1 MERNLSL
8 PIEIQL
14 HKLNL
19 TQIKYLQFQF
29 LKRKKAK
36 QLLIQEK
43 LLNLISFRKNSLSI
57 KMFNNLAKSVCSII
71 TKMKILVMICLK
83 IIKSPLT
90 LTMIISRVKIIS
102 KDKNN
107 KLEEKKKEWKLKKN
121 KKKNKNKKKKNLR
134 LKVANQFP

>member
-1 MERNLSL
+1 
-8 PIEIQL
+8 
-14 HKLNL
+14 
-19 TQIKYLQFQF
+19 
-29 LKRKKAK
+29 
-36 QLLIQEK
+36 
-43 LLNLISFRKNSLSI
+43 
-57 KMFNNLAKSVCSII
+57 
-71 TKMKILVMICLK
+71 MICLK